1 MELTTE
7 NWQVF
12 QDRAFSLVEQE
23 QIKKPRRIMA
33 LALTPFSNMG
43 GKGFI

>member
-1 MELTTE
+1 MELTPE

-23 QIKKPRRIMA
+23 QIKNREE
-33 LALTPFSNMG
+33 
-43 GKGFI
+43 